1 MTHRASFGAKRSS
14 EAFDVKKL
22 SRETDRLRE
31 RQTERQAESQTG
43 SVPVCFVSD
52 DDVIHDDKH
61 NRWLEEILK

>member
-1 MTHRASFGAKRSS
+1 M
-14 EAFDVKKL
+14 KKL